1 MAILLMASMAIMLQ
15 YSRKALKQ
23 EALEKASVTLEGTAQ
38 RIDNILL
45 SVEQATGNIYMTI
58 NSDLDD
64 PDDMFTYSRRL
75 VESSPYIQGCAIAFR
90 ENYMKDRRY
99 FMAYVYRKGNDSLAY
114 IDAPIIQSEIFG
126 NLPYTQQVWFT
137 QPMKSGMPQW
147 INPMVDVD
155 TADVEP
161 IVTFCLPVYG
171 SESRPIAVIGV
182 DVSLRL
188 LSAIV
193 EKAKPSPNSYS
204 TLLDRDG
211 SYIAHPDSKSRIGH
225 TAFELF
231 ASEADASV
239 REVVKAMT
247 SGQTDYKPVRLN
259 GEDFFV
265 FYRPFKKIA
274 VSGRSNEE
282 LGWTIAIV
290 YPKDDILGDY
300 HSLFNLVFA
309 ITFIGMLLLF
319 LFSRTVIH
327 IQLKPLRMLTR
338 YTHLIAQG
346 NYRVPIA
353 VSRQKDEIGRLQDNF
368 QKMQRSLAKH
378 IDEQEQLTATMQ
390 QRGEELRMAY
400 KLSQKA
406 DRMKTTFLHNMTNQM
421 LPPAEAIKS
430 DVAALANVD
439 APKTQQDTLKL
450 VDNIQQNGKT
460 IVDRLKYLINIS
472 DEDFESND
480 YLQENNGKEA
490 AHD

>member
-1 MAILLMASMAIMLQ
+1 MAILLMASMAVMLH

-58 NSDLDD
+58 NSELDD
-64 PDDMFTYSRRL
+64 SDAMFTYSRRL

-300 HSLFNLVFA
+300 YSLFNLVFA

-327 IQLKPLRMLTR
+327 IQLKPLRKLTR
-338 YTHLIAQG
+338 YTQLIALG
-346 NYRVPIA
+346 NYHIPIA
-353 VSRQKDEIGRLQDNF
+353 DSRQHDEIGRLQDNF
-368 QKMQRSLAKH
+368 QKMQHSLAKY
-378 IDEQEQLTATMQ
+378 IDEQEQLTATMR
-390 QRGEELRMAY
+390 QRGEELSLAY

-430 DVAALANVD
+430 DVAVLANVD
-439 APKTQQDTLKL
+439 AHKTQQDTLKL

-480 YLQENNGKEA
+480 FLQENNGKEA